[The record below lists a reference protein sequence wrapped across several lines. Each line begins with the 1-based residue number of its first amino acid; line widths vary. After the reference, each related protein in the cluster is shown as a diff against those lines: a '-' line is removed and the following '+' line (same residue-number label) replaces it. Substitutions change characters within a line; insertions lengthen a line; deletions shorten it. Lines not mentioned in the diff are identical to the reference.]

1 MKIGFDGMGG
11 DHGPK
16 ETVKGAVD
24 ALELIKG
31 DIVILAMRKK
41 LTKNCRSTN
50 MSPIEFQL

>member
-31 DIVILAMRKK
+31 DIVIFGDAQKINEV
-41 LTKNCRSTN
+41 LTKY
-50 MSPIEFQL
+50 